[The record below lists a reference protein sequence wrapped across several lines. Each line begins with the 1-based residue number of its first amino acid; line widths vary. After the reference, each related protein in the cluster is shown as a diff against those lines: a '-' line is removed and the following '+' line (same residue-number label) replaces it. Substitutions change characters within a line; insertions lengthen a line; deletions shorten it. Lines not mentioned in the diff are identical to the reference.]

1 MAYDS
6 ESKPV
11 NADLLIL
18 QRARD
23 RVAKGWTQN
32 SYGLKGGPVCATGAI
47 MLERPSNDPGLSHYN
62 LLLGFDGA
70 PGRWLTNWNDTKD
83 RTQAQVLERFDQAI
97 DRLARS

>member
-11 NADLLIL
+11 NADLLVL

-23 RVAKGWTQN
+23 RVAKGWCQLA
-32 SYGLKGGPVCATGAI
+32 YGFNGGPVCATGALVNEGADDLRRFNA
-47 MLERPSNDPGLSHYN
+47 M
-62 LLLGFDGA
+62 LGFHMSPHDLEDYLTTWNDR
-70 PGRWLTNWNDTKD
+70 PGRTK
-83 RTQAQVLERFDQAI
+83 AEVLERFDQAI